1 MRSPVPRRPSAVPA
15 PALWSERSPTVTL
28 KGKAVPVAA
37 YRVIRRR
44 DDEIEPDVSP
54 LIGREAEL
62 ATLRAALEGAV
73 AGAGRLV
80 HIRGEAGVGKSR
92 LPAQVPPPPRPPLQ
106 RKAAPR
112 PAFRTKPPYPPHP
125 EPHR

>member
-62 ATLRAALEGAV
+62 ATPRAALEGAV

-92 LPAQVPPPPRPPLQ
+92 LATAVPLARRPHIA
-106 RKAAPR
+106 RMSAR
-112 PAFRTKPPYPPHP
+112 CPPHP
-125 EPHR
+125 TDTPHAPH